1 MCSQLFVILILIN
14 LASQPTRTPHSTELA
29 VSQPRESAGTVA
41 ANSRAAERVIAGRDR
56 GLRLVVSLEA
66 RRVWAIAGHDTLLSA
81 PAAVANGRTLR
92 YAGQQWT
99 FKTPRGSHRVLKKE
113 ANPVWLPPDWMYAE
127 MAAQHGLRLAYL
139 PAGKPVRLSDGRR
152 LTVRNGFVGVVDHG
166 GFAALPTDEHI
177 VFDETLF
184 IPPMGTKNRRVA
196 GALGKY
202 RLDLGDGYLL
212 HGTPYNKSIGRAV
225 THGCIRLRDAD
236 IEWLYRHVPVG
247 TEVQIY

>member
-1 MCSQLFVILILIN
+1 VFQ
-14 LASQPTRTPHSTELA
+14 T
-29 VSQPRESAGTVA
+29 
-41 ANSRAAERVIAGRDR
+41 
-56 GLRLVVSLEA
+56 
-66 RRVWAIAGHDTLLSA
+66 
-81 PAAVANGRTLR
+81 
-92 YAGQQWT
+92 
-99 FKTPRGSHRVLKKE
+99 
-113 ANPVWLPPDWMYAE
+113 
-127 MAAQHGLRLAYL
+127 
-139 PAGKPVRLSDGRR
+139 
-152 LTVRNGFVGVVDHG
+152 
-166 GFAALPTDEHI
+166 LPTDEHI

-212 HGTPYNKSIGRAV
+212 HGTPYDKSIGRAV